1 MKRSAGLFLSSRGN
15 AVVGA
20 VVNITLSTL
29 LTLSVM
35 GLILSAY
42 NTLQIRDAAVEAA
55 ARLAL
60 PEAPSQQPFLRRL
73 LDDRLPELARY
84 EIRELSGES
93 LVGYQ
98 IEASLPLLGFLDFL
112 PSRTEVLVAREVLP
126 TR

>member
-1 MKRSAGLFLSSRGN
+1 M
-15 AVVGA
+15 VGA
-20 VVNITLSTL
+20 VVNITLATL

-98 IEASLPLLGFLDFL
+98 IEASLPLLGFLDLL